1 MEKTYLF
8 PAAFKK
14 AGILMFIPFA
24 VLGLNLLFSWWNIE
38 WKMTVFTFAGTDDL
52 FAPASYFKTIHTDI
66 FPTLVIFGLVV
77 SLLMLCFS
85 RERDEDEYVA
95 NLRCRTLVIAVIASY
110 VCLLVGNLFI
120 FDIAFL
126 TFLFINMF
134 TVLVLYAIAFNYRLY
149 QFRKSAADEE

>member
-149 QFRKSAADEE
+149 QFRKSADEE